1 MEPFFAAFDTNVLM
15 LENYGN
21 TLNGSM
27 VQSLATICIQKN
39 APFSHLPVTPTL
51 RVR

>member
-1 MEPFFAAFDTNVLM
+1 MNALM
-15 LENYGN
+15 LKNYGN

-27 VQSLATICIQKN
+27 VQSLAAIYIQKN
-39 APFSHLPVTPTL
+39 APFSNLHVTSTL